1 MERKRRGNTF
11 ARVEWCVCVEEHRK
25 LFPSSRVTPL
35 DMSVM
40 AVRQQEQ
47 IDIAYICGL
56 CGAKEEEENRCR
68 VVDFGIY
75 VQSVFLD

>member
-47 IDIAYICGL
+47 IDISRPISADS
-56 CGAKEEEENRCR
+56 AEPKKKKKTDVE
-68 VVDFGIY
+68 
-75 VQSVFLD
+75 

>member
-1 MERKRRGNTF
+1 
-11 ARVEWCVCVEEHRK
+11 VCVEEHRK

-47 IDIAYICGL
+47 IDISISADSAGPKKKKKKKTDVASRL
-56 CGAKEEEENRCR
+56 
-68 VVDFGIY
+68 GIY

>member
-1 MERKRRGNTF
+1 MARKRRGNTF

-47 IDIAYICGL
+47 IDISISADS
-56 CGAKEEEENRCR
+56 AEPKKKKKKKTDVE
-68 VVDFGIY
+68 
-75 VQSVFLD
+75 